1 MHGCNHVVVRSL
13 PEEDQFLKL
22 ATRSKHFID
31 TLKIIAYRAET
42 ALSRLVRD
50 HLGKHHR
57 DEARAY
63 VRDVYTTEANLIPE
77 LKAETLTVEL
87 HSLAT
92 LKANEILRDLCEEIN
107 ATKIKYPDA
116 NLRLIFKSV
125 SE

>member
-1 MHGCNHVVVRSL
+1 M
-13 PEEDQFLKL
+13 
-22 ATRSKHFID
+22 
-31 TLKIIAYRAET
+31 
-42 ALSRLVRD
+42 VRD

-63 VRDVYTTEANLIPE
+63 VRDLYTTEANLIPE
-77 LKAETLTVEL
+77 LKAETLTVER

-92 LKANEILRDLCEEIN
+92 PKANEILRHLCEELH
-107 ATKIKYPDA
+107 ATKTKYPDI